1 MKRSI
6 GLLRLEGIALILLV
20 VLAPGARAEIAN
32 GDVRV
37 EQGWIRAL
45 PLSLPSAG
53 YFTMKN
59 GTRADL
65 VLVGAESPACGH
77 LSLHKSELTGGIC
90 RMRDAPEVDVP
101 ARGTLAFA
109 PQSYHLM
116 CEQARPVLKP
126 GAVVPV
132 TLIFKGGRQLTADFS
147 VRNAA
152 GR

>member
-1 MKRSI
+1 MRFGI
-6 GLLRLEGIALILLV
+6 GPLHLASDVLVFLV
-20 VLAPGARAEIAN
+20 VLASIARGAGMDA
-32 GDVRV
+32 DLRV

-53 YFTMKN
+53 YFTLMN

-65 VLVGAESPACGH
+65 VLTGAESPACGH
-77 LSLHKSELTGGIC
+77 ISLHKSELTGGIC

-101 ARGTLAFA
+101 AQGMLVFA

-116 CEQARPVLKP
+116 CEAARPVLKP

-132 TLIFKGGRQLTADFS
+132 TLIFKDGRRLTGAFS
-147 VRNAA
+147 VRTAA

>member
-1 MKRSI
+1 MKRSV
-6 GLLRLEGIALILLV
+6 GLLHLAGIALILLV
-20 VLAPGARAEIAN
+20 ILAATARGEGAS
-32 GDVRV
+32 GDLRLAS
-37 EQGWIRAL
+37 GWIRAL
-45 PLSLPSAG
+45 PLALPSAG
-53 YFTMKN
+53 YFTLEN

-65 VLVGAESPACGH
+65 VLVGAQSPACGH

-90 RMRDAPEVDVP
+90 RMRDAAEVDVP
-101 ARGTLAFA
+101 ALGTLVFA